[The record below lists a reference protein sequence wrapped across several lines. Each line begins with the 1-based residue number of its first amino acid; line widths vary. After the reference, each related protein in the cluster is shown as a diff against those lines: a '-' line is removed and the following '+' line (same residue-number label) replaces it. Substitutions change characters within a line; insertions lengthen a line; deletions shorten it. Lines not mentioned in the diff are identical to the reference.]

1 VICVSCQAEN
11 DDRADTCSRCGA
23 TLLSVPRGT
32 LVAGRYEVLSPLG
45 RGGMGMVY
53 KALDRELDE
62 TVAIKVLRAELA
74 DSPEIARRFR
84 SEIKLARKISHRNV
98 CRIHEY
104 GRDGDL
110 SFIVMEYVQGV
121 DLKRILKEK
130 GGLAPRDAFDVG
142 MQVAHGLEAIH
153 DAGVVHRDLKTTNI
167 MRDAKGV
174 VKLMDFGIAKSY
186 ETEGASGAT
195 AVGLIVGTP
204 EYMSPEQARG
214 EKLDARSDLYALG
227 IVLFELF
234 TGDVPFHGDTPIA
247 TIFKHVQ
254 DPPPLDGPRGARLP
268 RAIVPVV
275 AKALSKSREDRF
287 GSAVELADALR
298 QARAAT
304 FPEMGETPQ
313 PFPTIAGTSALPR
326 PVAAT
331 PTPTP
336 APTPIPH
343 STPAP
348 MPTAG
353 HKAPPP
359 AARAPVRRP
368 APPRPTLPWLAAPI
382 LLIVVGIVV
391 AAFLLFRP
399 NPVTPSPSPQPT
411 AGAATSPS
419 PTSSPLE
426 VTGTAVAGPG
436 IAASP
441 TPSLAGP
448 SPRVQEPSPTPVAT
462 RPSPSPSGR
471 RAEVVSPP
479 PPSPTVEAK
488 GSLQLL
494 VRPWGE
500 VSVDGVNVGTTPLR
514 PVTLTAGVH
523 QVRLAHPDY
532 QAVQRKVMIR
542 PGETTRLEVD
552 FSSDSSPK

>member
-1 VICVSCQAEN
+1 MLHRGFSSDPEVAQRFHREAKAASRLNHANSIAVLDFGQAE
-11 DDRADTCSRCGA
+11 D
-23 TLLSVPRGT
+23 GT
-32 LVAGRYEVLSPLG
+32 LFMAMEYLAGR
-45 RGGMGMVY
+45 
-53 KALDRELDE
+53 D
-62 TVAIKVLRAELA
+62 
-74 DSPEIARRFR
+74 
-84 SEIKLARKISHRNV
+84 LARVIAEEFPLPEA
-98 CRIHEY
+98 RIVRI
-104 GRDGDL
+104 GAQIL
-110 SFIVMEYVQGV
+110 SALGE
-121 DLKRILKEK
+121 
-130 GGLAPRDAFDVG
+130 
-142 MQVAHGLEAIH
+142 AHARGII
-153 DAGVVHRDLKTTNI
+153 HRDLKPENVMI
-167 MRDAKGV
+167 ERRRDEPDF
-174 VKLMDFGIAKSY
+174 VKVLDFGIAKI
-186 ETEGASGAT
+186 TAGADEPKLT
-195 AVGLIVGTP
+195 AIGLVCGTP

-326 PVAAT
+326 PVAAM

-359 AARAPVRRP
+359 AARVPVRRP

-419 PTSSPLE
+419 PASSPLE

-471 RAEVVSPP
+471 RVEVVPPP